1 MMAEPFANSAFD
13 PRPDDCRPD
22 ATARR
27 DPEPRKIALVRVPP
41 RCGQQHEGWRIA
53 ADAITGHPQE
63 ITSLADAIAAP
74 KATIR
79 ALGHLPEVETASC
92 LRPLARRRFRTA
104 RPAWVFIRAR
114 NPCVRR
120 LRIRLG

>member
-1 MMAEPFANSAFD
+1 MVPEPLANSSLYA
-13 PRPDDCRPD
+13 RPDDRRPD

-27 DPEPRKIALVRVPP
+27 DSEPRIIARVRVPT
-41 RCGQQHEGWRIA
+41 RCGQQHEGRRIA
-53 ADAITGHPQE
+53 ADTLTGYPQE
-63 ITSLADAIAAP
+63 VAALVDAIAAP